1 MVQAIPEGTRTVTP
15 YLTVKG
21 AAKALEF
28 YKAAFGATEL
38 MRMPGPG
45 GMLMHAEIRV
55 GDSAVFL
62 SDQFPGGNKSP
73 LQLKGTPVAMHLYV
87 EDCDAWWQRAVKAG
101 CKVVMP
107 LADQFWGDRFGQVR
121 DPFGHLWS
129 IATHVADPTPEE
141 MEAAMAAM
149 SAPAPKKR
157 ARRRKPAAKKPAAKK
172 ATKAKKAAPKK
183 AARKAAKKRR

>member
-1 MVQAIPEGTRTVTP
+1 MVQAIPDGARTVTP
-15 YLTVKG
+15 YLTIKG

-45 GMLMHAEIRV
+45 GMVMHAEIRV

-62 SDQFPGGNKSP
+62 SDAFPGNKSP
-73 LQLKGTPVAMHLYV
+73 LELKGTPVAMHLYV

-129 IATHVADPTPEE
+129 ISTHVADPTPEE

-157 ARRRKPAAKKPAAKK
+157 AKRR
-172 ATKAKKAAPKK
+172 KKAAPPRAKKAVPKKPANKK
-183 AARKAAKKRR
+183 AANKKANKPARRR

>member
-1 MVQAIPEGTRTVTP
+1 MVQAIPDGARTVTP
-15 YLTVKG
+15 YLTIKG

-45 GMLMHAEIRV
+45 GMVMHAEIRV

-62 SDQFPGGNKSP
+62 SDAFPGNKSP
-73 LQLKGTPVAMHLYV
+73 LELKGTPVAMHLYV

-129 IATHVADPTPEE
+129 ISTHVADPTPEE

-157 ARRRKPAAKKPAAKK
+157 AKRRKKAAPPRAKKAVPKKPAKKPAANKK
-172 ATKAKKAAPKK
+172 ANKP
-183 AARKAAKKRR
+183 ARRR